1 MGSYAT
7 VLPCH
12 DGADVLRLLLPLWR
26 WMAAGAGLGLMLAL
40 DRRVNPRKKG
50 TLKNEI
56 GTSNHR
62 KTLKITNGI

>member
-40 DRRVNPRKKG
+40 DRRVTRWTQG
-50 TLKNEI
+50 T
-56 GTSNHR
+56 
-62 KTLKITNGI
+62 